1 MPTKKVKATDR
12 PEVLDLVLALLR
24 DAKED
29 CKVDCGPMALSKI
42 ERAIRLLGQVRAARR
57 RGTRVVAERQEI
69 RRENGFRQATYIP
82 LGLSDK

>member
-12 PEVLDLVLALLR
+12 PEVLGPVLALLR

-42 ERAIRLLGQVRAARR
+42 ERAIRLLGQARAARR
-57 RGTRVVAERQEI
+57 RGTQVVAERQGI
-69 RRENGFRQATYIP
+69 SRENGFRQATYVP